1 MKKLILILSI
11 LAFVTSCQDKTSYKV
26 VGKTN
31 GLADG
36 TKVYLC
42 EDLFRKIIADSTT
55 IKDNQFIFE
64 GKLDKPV
71 MCNLRIEGLS
81 LKQED
86 VAEGV
91 DINDMASVSTLFVLE
106 PNTTIEIITIGDEG
120 YFTVKG
126 STLTTK
132 HINFWYTFPQ
142 RETSDSESVINMIIE
157 NKDNA
162 IGIFYFSNIIEFLSP
177 DSKTLKDLYPLFSD
191 RRGENKKLD
200 ETLGYI
206 EDIDSYIAIGT
217 KYTDFKGKNL
227 LEQEIA
233 ISDYVGK
240 KDFVLLH
247 FWSWIKN
254 GMEDISYL
262 SDAYIKYKDKNFE
275 IIDISLEDNTK
286 SWEEYINENNINWP
300 HLNNKKSILDMI
312 KAYALFDEPYTILI
326 DKDGTIIDRNIPNT
340 ELDARLSKLLK

>member
-11 LAFVTSCQDKTSYKV
+11 LAFITSCQDKTTYRV

-31 GLADG
+31 NLTDG

-71 MCNLRIEGLS
+71 MRNLKIEGLG

-106 PNTTIEIITIGDEG
+106 PNTTTEIITIGDEG
-120 YFTVKG
+120 YFAVKG
-126 STLTTK
+126 SPLTTK
-132 HINFWYTFPQ
+132 HAIFWGSMGITRAP
-142 RETSDSESVINMIIE
+142 DSYSVIEMMKE

-162 IGIFYFSNIIEFLSP
+162 IGIFYFSNIIEFISP

-191 RRGENKKLD
+191 KRGENKKLD

-206 EDIDSYIAIGT
+206 KDIDSYIAIGT

-227 LEQEIA
+227 MGQEIA

-240 KDFVLLH
+240 KNVVLLH

-262 SDAYIKYKDKNFE
+262 SDIYTKYRDKNFE
-275 IIDISLEDNTK
+275 IIDISLEPNTK
-286 SWEEYINENNINWP
+286 SWEEYINDNNIKWS
-300 HLNNKKSILDMI
+300 HINNKKSMLDII

-326 DKDGTIIDRNIPNT
+326 DKNGTIIDRNIPNT
-340 ELDARLSKLLK
+340 ELDAKLGKLLK

>member
-11 LAFVTSCQDKTSYKV
+11 LAIVTSCQDKTTYKV
-26 VGKTN
+26 VGKTRD
-31 GLADG
+31 LADG

-42 EDLFRKIIADSTT
+42 EDLLRKIIADSTT

-71 MCNLRIEGLS
+71 MRNLKIEGLGVN
-81 LKQED
+81 K
-86 VAEGV
+86 EG
-91 DINDMASVSTLFVLE
+91 IAYISTLFVVE
-106 PNTTIEIITIGDEG
+106 PNKTVDIKVYDNDNG
-120 YFTVKG
+120 YFTTLG
-126 STLTTK
+126 SPLTTK
-132 HINFWYTFPQ
+132 HANFWGSLSVTGSP
-142 RETSDSESVINMIIE
+142 DSHSVIEMMKE

-162 IGIFYFSNIIEFLSP
+162 IGIFYFTNIIEFLSP

-191 RRGENKKLD
+191 KQGENRKLD
-200 ETLGYI
+200 EILDYI
-206 EDIDSYIAIGT
+206 KDIDNHAAIGT
-217 KYTDFKGKNL
+217 KYIDIKGKTL
-227 LEQEIA
+227 DGQEIA

-254 GMEDISYL
+254 GREDISYL

-286 SWEEYINENNINWP
+286 DWEEYINENNINWP
-300 HLNNKKSILDMI
+300 HLNNKKSIFDMI
-312 KAYALFDEPYTILI
+312 KAYALFEEPYTILI
-326 DKDGTIIDRNIPNT
+326 DKNGTIIDRNIPNT
-340 ELDARLSKLLK
+340 ELDAKLSKLLK